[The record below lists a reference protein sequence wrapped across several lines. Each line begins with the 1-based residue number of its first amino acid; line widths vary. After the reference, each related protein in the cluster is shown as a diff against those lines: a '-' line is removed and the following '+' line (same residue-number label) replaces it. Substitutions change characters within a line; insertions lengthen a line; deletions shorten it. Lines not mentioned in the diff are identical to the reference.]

1 MNNLIGR
8 EKECERHQSSD
19 YYTNFYFKFL
29 KNNHGKDEQYWSKAI
44 DVPSRRSWAGLTFE
58 QVCKDHINQIKKKI
72 GISGVLSEEYIWFTR
87 GDEDLGTLGV
97 QIDLL
102 IERRDRVINICEIKF
117 ASDEY
122 IIDKD
127 YDLKLRNKIEA
138 FRRSTR
144 TKYGLQLTMITTY
157 GVKDNKY
164 SSIVGNQVSLEDLF
178 DD

>member
-1 MNNLIGR
+1 M
-8 EKECERHQSSD
+8 
-19 YYTNFYFKFL
+19 
-29 KNNHGKDEQYWSKAI
+29 
-44 DVPSRRSWAGLTFE
+44 
-58 QVCKDHINQIKKKI
+58 CKDHVEQIKKKI

-87 GDEDLGTLGV
+87 GDEDLGTSGA

-122 IIDKD
+122 IIDKE
-127 YDLKLRNKIEA
+127 YDLKLRNKIEN

-164 SSIVGNQVSLEDLF
+164 SSIVGNQVLLEDLF
-178 DD
+178 TD